1 MSRRVRTLAGLLF
14 LGACASP
21 PTEPAA
27 PKLEP
32 GIDFQFLKNSSKV
45 YDEYVAAL
53 VRCNSAL
60 PGDRAQAARA
70 FKTLHPFRVFPDDH
84 DLIRRFLSGEEA
96 ARLELGRRGV
106 LLTSQAVFF
115 GPYDGAKWE
124 EARRTMM
131 ASTPGGPDILVWT
144 LLQILLSGQYR
155 ESRVHVRYT
164 LVQAGDLALETA
176 AALARD
182 IAERTPDTAVS
193 RVEDLVQL
201 SVLLIEFGD
210 RGRGHVEDLSRHRTA
225 NVRRGV
231 AAGIGESM
239 DVASAKVLGRLLS
252 EDPSWAVRAAAADAA
267 GRMGPARKTLGPVLL
282 SCLGRETDTAV
293 LRRILQAIGE
303 IHYEEAIP
311 ELMKTIETPNLVTA
325 EAAMYALYRITGEKL
340 TKKEDWQAWYVK
352 KYPLWKARPG
362 R

>member
-1 MSRRVRTLAGLLF
+1 MRGRIRALAGLLL

-21 PTEPAA
+21 PPEPAA
-27 PKLEP
+27 PKPDP
-32 GIDFQFLKNSSKV
+32 GIDFQFLKNSSKA

-60 PGDRAQAARA
+60 PADRAQAARA
-70 FKTLHPFRVFPDDH
+70 FETLHPFRVFPDDH
-84 DLIRRFLSGEEA
+84 DLIRRFVSGDEA
-96 ARLELGRRGV
+96 ARQELGRRGV
-106 LLTSQAVFF
+106 LLSSQAVFF

-131 ASTPGGPDILVWT
+131 ASKPGGPDILVWT

-176 AALARD
+176 TALARD

-210 RGRGHVEDLSRHRTA
+210 RGRGVVEELSRHRTA

-231 AAGIGESM
+231 ATGIGEAV
-239 DVASAKVLGRLLS
+239 DVASGKVLARLLS
-252 EDPSWAVRAAAADAA
+252 EDPSWVVRSAAADAA
-267 GRMGPARKTLGPVLL
+267 GRMGPARGTLGPVLL
-282 SCLGRETDTAV
+282 SCLGKEKDTAV

-303 IHYEEAIP
+303 IHYEEAVP
-311 ELMKTIETPNLVTA
+311 ELMKTIECPNLVTA
-325 EAAMYALYRITGEKL
+325 EVAMYALYRLTGEKL
-340 TKKEDWQAWYVK
+340 TKKEEWQSWYAK
-352 KYPLWKARPG
+352 KYPVWKARPG